1 MLAKGIYIAVLLL
14 SISIYAC
21 KPETHWK
28 EVEKYPNGV
37 LKVQEEFY
45 VEDGDSVFIYRK
57 VFNPKGNLQ
66 LEGPIK
72 NNLREGL
79 WSSYYP
85 DGTIWSRAT
94 FVAGKSQG
102 ETLTYYQNGKLR
114 YKGYYTMDEKSG
126 VWEWYD
132 STGVIQKK
140 VNFDLK
146 IDQ

>member
-1 MLAKGIYIAVLLL
+1 MSLKGIYFAGLFLCV
-14 SISIYAC
+14 SVFAC
-21 KPETHWK
+21 KPETQWK

-37 LKVQEEFY
+37 LKVQEEYY
-45 VEDGDSVFIYRK
+45 VEKGDSIFTYRK
-57 VFNPKGNLQ
+57 VFNPKGSLQ

-72 NNLREGL
+72 NNLREGV
-79 WSSYYP
+79 WRSYYP
-85 DGTIWSRAT
+85 DGTLWSQAT
-94 FVAGKSQG
+94 FVEGKSQG

-114 YKGYYTMDEKSG
+114 YKGYYSMDEKSG
-126 VWEWYD
+126 EWEWYD